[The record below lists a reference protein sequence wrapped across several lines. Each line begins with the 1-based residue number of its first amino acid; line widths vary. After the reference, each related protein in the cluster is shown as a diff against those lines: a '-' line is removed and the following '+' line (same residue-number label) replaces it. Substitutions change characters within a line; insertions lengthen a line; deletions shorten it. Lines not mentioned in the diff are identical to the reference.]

1 VAVRGGGAGGIAS
14 AEDPAYLGSGVVWVD
29 ATDLGN
35 NRVQL
40 DSMAMKGSG
49 GDKTSKFHF
58 DTNLRKL
65 DLPWNVPDDY
75 MADSTEVE
83 LVAWSK
89 IDFPV
94 KEYSRDRRDPLA
106 LLNVGKADLPS
117 PAEAWQ
123 GQSLRARARGPGIHR
138 GPSARCVSARSRVLP
153 QLA

>member
-49 GDKTSKFHF
+49 RDKTSKFHF

-65 DLPWNVPDDY
+65 DLSERP
-75 MADSTEVE
+75 
-83 LVAWSK
+83 
-89 IDFPV
+89 
-94 KEYSRDRRDPLA
+94 RRLH
-106 LLNVGKADLPS
+106 G
-117 PAEAWQ
+117 
-123 GQSLRARARGPGIHR
+123 GQHRGRARVVVEDRLPREGIQPR
-138 GPSARCVSARSRVLP
+138 PA
-153 QLA
+153 